1 MSSLCHYSFI
11 HDLSIHNFVCHF
23 TAPCIYFSPSTHETF
38 FIDNETYR
46 LPSYHL
52 LFLVH
57 KSFHIRKH
65 SDCFSTEKIYIYS
78 ILLRRKL
85 FFSATWTFLWA
96 FSFRNNMLLFLKQQ
110 LLFYLKDRSLF
121 WCTSIHSWECYF
133 SNWFAYFFFNLVHLL
148 QACIEMKHYKCP
160 FKLCSDPEPYYIK
173 LYIFLR
179 FIA

>member
-78 ILLRRKL
+78 ILLRRNFFFCDMNLFMSFFVQKQYAVIFETTAAFLFKRQVAFLMYKYSFLRVL
-85 FFSATWTFLWA
+85 FFKLIC
-96 FSFRNNMLLFLKQQ
+96 LLFL
-110 LLFYLKDRSLF
+110 
-121 WCTSIHSWECYF
+121 
-133 SNWFAYFFFNLVHLL
+133 
-148 QACIEMKHYKCP
+148 
-160 FKLCSDPEPYYIK
+160 
-173 LYIFLR
+173 
-179 FIA
+179 